1 MKSFDLNAALV
12 GEPVKLRNGSK
23 AYVLAKIPDN
33 LKYDKGKEVPYP
45 LVGIIL
51 GKDDYISDS
60 HVRWTLKGGCYFTN
74 EPLRNDIVGMW
85 EEPVK
90 TQGEILE
97 EAWQNKGKVVKTD
110 AGMTTTVEVIGKV
123 VDGEYIVRNPVD
135 GSLDE
140 ISAYGKWNWQPY
152 EEPTGPVDNHRVAT
166 LYLPKPIKPKEG
178 EEYWCIG
185 KAVIGKLCVERV
197 RFSHSSHTDRIHSE
211 QGNCFASELDA
222 EQWIYALGYARAN
235 EVQYEGLDKNS

>member
-1 MKSFDLNAALV
+1 MRPFDLNAALA

-33 LKYDKGKEVPYP
+33 LKYDKDKEVPYP
-45 LVGIIL
+45 LVGIIM

-140 ISAYGKWNWQPY
+140 ISAYGKWNWRLY

-166 LYLPKPIKPKEG
+166 LHLPKPIKPKEG

-185 KAVIGKLCVERV
+185 KAVIGKLFVERA
-197 RFSHSSHTDRIHSE
+197 RFSYSSYADRIHSE
-211 QGNCFASELDA
+211 QGNCFASESDAQAWVNALD
-222 EQWIYALGYARAN
+222 YARTGK
-235 EVQYEGLDKNS
+235 VKIC